1 MSERKALNLD
11 DFDDFEVEPK
21 KTTPTVRKGIDKAAI
36 FPSRQAES
44 HVNLTVRILDDEG
57 ERFKQLCKEHRYPYG
72 EMLTI
77 LMDSFD
83 KQDKSS

>member
-21 KTTPTVRKGIDKAAI
+21 KTTPDTRKKIEKAAI
-36 FPSRQAES
+36 FPSRQAEG
-44 HVNLTVRILDDEG
+44 HVNLTVRILGDEG
-57 ERFKQLCKEHRYPYG
+57 ERFKALCKEHRYPYG

-77 LMDSFD
+77 LMNKFEE
-83 KQDKSS
+83 

>member
-21 KTTPTVRKGIDKAAI
+21 KTTPVARKEIDKAAI

-57 ERFKQLCKEHRYPYG
+57 ERFKKLCKEQRYPYG

-77 LMDSFD
+77 LMDTFE
-83 KQDKSS
+83 KQGRK